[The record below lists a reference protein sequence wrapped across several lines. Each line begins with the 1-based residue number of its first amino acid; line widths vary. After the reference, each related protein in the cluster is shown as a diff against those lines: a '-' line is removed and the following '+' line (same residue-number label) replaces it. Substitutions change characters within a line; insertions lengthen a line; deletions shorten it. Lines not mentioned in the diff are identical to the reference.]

1 MKKIFISLFLSGVFM
16 YHTNAQTAVEGNKF
30 LDNWSI
36 GISAGGTT
44 PLTHHSFFGNMR
56 PITGI
61 ELNKQLTPVFGFG
74 LRRSEALTPHKAGPF
89 STAPM
94 SVCWGW

>member
-74 LRRSEALTPHKAGPF
+74 LEAEALTPHKAGPF